1 MRVRFGEFL
10 LDADTRQ
17 LLRAGEAVHLPPK
30 AFCLLELL
38 VRARPRALA
47 KGEIRRRVWAETH
60 AGDANLN
67 VLVGELRQALRDDAK
82 EPRSVR
88 TVFGFGYAFAAE
100 ATEEGAEAAVTVQP
114 RVLWE
119 RRVIPLLEGE
129 NVIGR
134 DEGVAVRIDAPGV
147 SRNHARLLVSRGQ
160 ATLEDLGSKNG
171 TYLNDQRLDVP
182 TPLPDGAVFR
192 RCATPA
198 RREERRRRAGTS
210 GALIDEDRPGGRQAS
225 ARALIDRAPLPV
237 LSPVT
242 TRRR

>member
-1 MRVRFGEFL
+1 M
-10 LDADTRQ
+10 A
-17 LLRAGEAVHLPPK
+17 P
-30 AFCLLELL
+30 
-38 VRARPRALA
+38 
-47 KGEIRRRVWAETH
+47 
-60 AGDANLN
+60 ANLN
-67 VLVGELRQALRDDAK
+67 VLVGELRQALHDDAK
-82 EPRSVR
+82 EPRFVR

-100 ATEEGAEAAVTVQP
+100 ATGESAAGAATVTVQP

-182 TPLPDGAVFR
+182 TPLPDGAAFR
-192 RCATPA
+192 LGRLVLLYRSGPETGSTVTEDATV
-198 RREERRRRAGTS
+198 RH
-210 GALIDEDRPGGRQAS
+210 
-225 ARALIDRAPLPV
+225 
-237 LSPVT
+237 
-242 TRRR
+242 TRTP